1 MAKYIVQMVNAHTG
15 EVLETMDEE
24 FDTLEAAE
32 NYAMES
38 RNDFASGAEVLDDA
52 GYSFTDPD
60 DVDFVV
66 EEV

>member
-24 FDTLEAAE
+24 FNSLEEAE
-32 NYAMES
+32 DYARES
-38 RNDFASGAEVLDDA
+38 NNDFSCGADVLDDA

-60 DVDFVV
+60 EVDFVV
-66 EEV
+66 EEA